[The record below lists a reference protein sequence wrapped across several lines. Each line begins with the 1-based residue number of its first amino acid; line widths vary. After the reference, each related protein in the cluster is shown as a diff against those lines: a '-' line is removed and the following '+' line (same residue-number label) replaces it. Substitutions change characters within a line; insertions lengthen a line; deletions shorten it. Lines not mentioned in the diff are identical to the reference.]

1 MPMLNSSIKTEIC
14 LLNLTTADN
23 LYYLQK
29 KFRKK
34 LSKERFEIP

>member
-1 MPMLNSSIKTEIC
+1 MPMLNSSIKTEIY
-14 LLNLTTADN
+14 LLNLTTEDN

-29 KFRKK
+29 KLRKK